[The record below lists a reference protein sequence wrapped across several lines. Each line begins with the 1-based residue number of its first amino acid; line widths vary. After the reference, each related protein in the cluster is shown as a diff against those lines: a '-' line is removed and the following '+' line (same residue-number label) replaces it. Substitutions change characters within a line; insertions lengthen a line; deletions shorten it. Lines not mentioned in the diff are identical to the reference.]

1 MFPTRQWRPSDDGKN
16 LEKAFDHHARIQQ
29 QRHGFMAEFQA
40 STLDVQ
46 KSLSVAKK
54 ICRPHRRES

>member
-1 MFPTRQWRPSDDGKN
+1 MFSTGQSRHSDNGN
-16 LEKAFDHHARIQQ
+16 NVEEAFDHHARTQQ

-40 STLDVQ
+40 STLNVQ

-54 ICRPHRRES
+54 IGM